1 MTKIY
6 QLVNANTDELIGLLK
21 IINVCESKEVET
33 EVITSLLKEFN
44 INNNFDD
51 FETVDDYFF
60 ELNNFIIRKTNEHY
74 YSERVFYIEDYEKIY
89 IN

>member
-6 QLVNANTDELIGLLK
+6 QLVDANTDELIGLLK

-33 EVITSLLKEFN
+33 EVITPLLKEFST
-44 INNNFDD
+44 NNNFDD
-51 FETVDDYFF
+51 FESTDNYFF
-60 ELNNFIIRKTNEHY
+60 ELDYFISKKTNNHY
-74 YSERVFYIEDYEKIY
+74 YSERVYIEDYEKIY

>member
-6 QLVNANTDELIGLLK
+6 QLVDANTDELIGLLE
-21 IINVCESKEVET
+21 ISNVYDSKEVET
-33 EVITSLLKEFN
+33 EVITPLLKEFST
-44 INNNFDD
+44 NNNFDD

-60 ELNNFIIRKTNEHY
+60 ELNYFIIKKTNSHY
-74 YSERVFYIEDYEKIY
+74 SSERVYIEDYEKIY

>member
-6 QLVNANTDELIGLLK
+6 QLVNANNDELIGLLK

-33 EVITSLLKEFN
+33 EVITSLLKEFS

-51 FETVDDYFF
+51 FESTDDYFF
-60 ELNNFIIRKTNEHY
+60 ELNYFIIKKTNNRY
-74 YSERVFYIEDYEKIY
+74 YSERVYIEDYEKIY

>member
-6 QLVNANTDELIGLLK
+6 QLVNANTYELIGLLEVS
-21 IINVCESKEVET
+21 NVCESKEVET
-33 EVITSLLKEFN
+33 EVITPLLKEFST
-44 INNNFDD
+44 NNNFDD

-60 ELNNFIIRKTNEHY
+60 ELENFIIRKTNEHY
-74 YSERVFYIEDYEKIY
+74 YSERVYIEDYEKIY

>member
-6 QLVNANTDELIGLLK
+6 QLVNANTEELIGLLQ

-33 EVITSLLKEFN
+33 EVITSLLKEFST
-44 INNNFDD
+44 NNNFDD

-60 ELNNFIIRKTNEHY
+60 EFNYFIIKKTNNHY
-74 YSERVFYIEDYEKIY
+74 YSERVYIEDYEKFY
-89 IN
+89 ID

>member
-6 QLVNANTDELIGLLK
+6 QLVNANTDELIGLLQ

-33 EVITSLLKEFN
+33 EVITPLLKEFG

-60 ELNNFIIRKTNEHY
+60 ELDNFIIKKTNDHY
-74 YSERVFYIEDYEKIY
+74 YSERVYIEDYEKVY
-89 IN
+89 MN